1 MARPQRSVHGSIQDK
16 RRTTVPVVPE
26 TPKYGAPAPKLTFAP
41 RQFYR
46 RYAGRWLIEPE
57 IAFDDD
63 VLGQADV
70 GG

>member
-1 MARPQRSVHGSIQDK
+1 MVRPQRPVHGSILDK
-16 RRTTVPVVPE
+16 RRTAVPVVPE
-26 TPKYGAPAPKLTFAP
+26 TPEYGAPASKLTFAP

-63 VLGQADV
+63 ALGRADMR
-70 GG
+70 G

>member
-1 MARPQRSVHGSIQDK
+1 MARPQGPVHGSIHDK
-16 RRTTVPVVPE
+16 QRTAVPVGPE
-26 TPKYGAPAPKLTFAP
+26 TPESGAPASKLTFAP

-63 VLGQADV
+63 ALGRADMR
-70 GG
+70 G